1 MKMGIGA
8 GVGPVLLVIL
18 IIFVVLGYK
27 RMMRSK
33 CRKSFIS
40 FLSFSFIS
48 FLQILSPFFFELYSN
63 KLIYSVLHIGYAPY
77 VTLHFDKIIS
87 MILREK
93 PIDSEKADVASV
105 HSHSYANLNEDG
117 EPLHLVS
124 GTLRQ
129 NRP

>member
-1 MKMGIGA
+1 MKIGIGA

-48 FLQILSPFFFELYSN
+48 FLQILSPFFPELYSN
-63 KLIYSVLHIGYAPY
+63 KLISSVLHIGYAPY
-77 VTLHFDKIIS
+77 ATLHFDKIIS
-87 MILREK
+87 MKPREK
-93 PIDSEKADVASV
+93 SIDSEKPDKWQVFI
-105 HSHSYANLNEDG
+105 LILINEDG

-124 GTLRQ
+124 ATLRQ
-129 NRP
+129 NSP